1 MENHYEL
8 IVVGAGPGGYVAAIK
23 AAKLGIRTA
32 VVEEREVG
40 GTCLNRG
47 CIPAKAMIHAATL
60 YEEMKDAEQ
69 FGIMAEN
76 VRFDYE
82 KIIDYKQG
90 VITQLVGGVEQL
102 FKGNGVDMIRGRGVL
117 HAGKEV
123 HVTAAD
129 GNVTVYTADNIILA
143 AGSKPVVLNIP
154 GMKLPG
160 VISSD
165 ELFKLRERP
174 DSIAIIGGGVIGVEF
189 ANAFSYFGTKVTIIE
204 GMDRILPNMDR
215 EISQNLKMIM
225 KKRGVDIYTNAMV
238 KGLEEDGELTAV
250 HFVQKEEEKS
260 VSAQY
265 VLCSVGRGP
274 NTKGLFAE
282 DATPDM
288 ERGRILVDEHFQSS
302 IPGVYAIGDCVIG
315 MQLAHTASAQGIV
328 TVEHLAGK
336 EGSIDLDVVPACV
349 YTNPEIASVGITEDE
364 AKTTGLDVIVGKYIM
379 GGNGKSLITRED
391 RGFIK
396 VVARA
401 DDHRLVGA
409 QMMCARATD
418 MISEMAVAIANNM
431 TAEQMVK
438 AIRPHPTYNEGV
450 GEAIEELLGEAIHV
464 MPKKKKRK

>member
-250 HFVQKEEEKS
+250 HFVQKDEEKS

-336 EGSIDLDVVPACV
+336 ESSIDLDVVPACV

>member
-250 HFVQKEEEKS
+250 HFVQKDEEKS

>member
-238 KGLEEDGELTAV
+238 KGLEEDSELTAV
-250 HFVQKEEEKS
+250 HFVQKDEEKS

>member
-1 MENHYEL
+1 MDNHYEL

-69 FGIMAEN
+69 FGIMADN

-102 FKGNGVDMIRGRGVL
+102 FKGNGVDVIRGRGVL
-117 HAGKEV
+117 HANKEV
-123 HVTAAD
+123 HVTAPD
-129 GNVTVYTADNIILA
+129 GAVTIYTADNIILA

-250 HFVQKEEEKS
+250 HFVQKDEEKS

-282 DATPDM
+282 DAMPDM

-450 GEAIEELLGEAIHV
+450 GEAVEELLGEAIHV

>member
-60 YEEMKDAEQ
+60 YEEMKDVEQ

-129 GNVTVYTADNIILA
+129 GSVTVYTADNIILA

-250 HFVQKEEEKS
+250 HFVQKDEEKS

-431 TAEQMVK
+431 TAEQMAK

>member
-123 HVTAAD
+123 RVTAAD
-129 GNVTVYTADNIILA
+129 GSVTVYTADNIILA

-250 HFVQKEEEKS
+250 HFVQKDEEKS

>member
-129 GNVTVYTADNIILA
+129 GSVIVYTADNIILA

-250 HFVQKEEEKS
+250 HFVQKDEEKS

-431 TAEQMVK
+431 TAEQMIK

>member
-1 MENHYEL
+1 MENHFDL

-23 AAKLGIRTA
+23 AAKLGLSTA
-32 VVEEREVG
+32 VVEAREVG

-47 CIPAKAMIHAATL
+47 CIPAKAMIHAASV
-60 YEEMKDAEQ
+60 YEEMKNAEQ
-69 FGIMAEN
+69 FGVFADN

-82 KIIDYKQG
+82 KIIDYKQDT
-90 VITQLVGGVEQL
+90 INQLVSGVEQL
-102 FKGNGVDMIRGRGVL
+102 FKGNGVTLIRGRGVL
-117 HAGKEV
+117 HAGKTV
-123 HVTAAD
+123 HVTDAE
-129 GNVTVYTADNIILA
+129 GNVTVYSANHIILA

-154 GMKLPG
+154 GMDLPQ

-165 ELFKLRERP
+165 ELFALRELP
-174 DSIAIIGGGVIGVEF
+174 ESIAIIGGGVIGVEF
-189 ANAFSYFGTKVTIIE
+189 AGALSHFGTKVTIIE

-215 EISQNLKMIM
+215 EISQNLKMSM

-250 HFVQKEEEKS
+250 RFTQKDEEK
-260 VSAQY
+260 VLSAQY
-265 VLCSVGRGP
+265 VLCSVGRAP
-274 NTKGLFAE
+274 NTEALFAE
-282 DATPDM
+282 EAMPKM

-302 IPGVYAIGDCVIG
+302 IPDVYAIGDCVIG

-328 TVEHLAGK
+328 TAEYLAGH
-336 EGSIDLDVVPACV
+336 EPSIDLNVVPACV
-349 YTNPEIASVGITEDE
+349 YTDPEIASVGINEDE
-364 AKTTGLDVIVGKYIM
+364 AKTTGLDVVVGKYIM
-379 GGNGKSLITRED
+379 GGNGKSLITKEG

-401 DDHRLVGA
+401 DDHRIVGA

-418 MISEMAVAIANNM
+418 MISEMAVAIANGM
-431 TAEQMVK
+431 TAEDVTR

-450 GEAIEELLGEAIHV
+450 GEAVEEIFGEAIHV

>member
-431 TAEQMVK
+431 TAEQMIK

>member
-1 MENHYEL
+1 MQYHYDL

-23 AAKLGIRTA
+23 AAKLGLKTA
-32 VVEEREVG
+32 VIEEREAG

-60 YEEMKDAEQ
+60 YKEMQEASQ
-69 FGIMAEN
+69 FGIFAEG
-76 VRFDYE
+76 VTYDYE
-82 KIIDYKQG
+82 KIIDYKEET
-90 VITQLVGGVEQL
+90 VHQLVSGVESL
-102 FKGNGVDMIRGRGVL
+102 FKGNGIDLIRGRGVL

-123 HVTAAD
+123 HVTYAD
-129 GNVTVYTADNIILA
+129 GTTSVYSADNIILA
-143 AGSKPVVLNIP
+143 AGSKPVILNIP
-154 GMKLPG
+154 GIKLPG

-189 ANAFSYFGTKVTIIE
+189 ANAFADLGTKVTIIE
-204 GMDRILPNMDR
+204 GMDRIIPNMDQEMSR
-215 EISQNLKMIM
+215 NLKMIF
-225 KKRGVDIYTNAMV
+225 KKKGVDIYNNAMV
-238 KGLEEDGELTAV
+238 KSLSEDGALTAV
-250 HFVQKEEEKS
+250 HFVQKDEEVS

-274 NTKGLFAE
+274 NTQGLFAE

-288 ERGRILVDEHFQSS
+288 ERGRILVDEYFQSS

-328 TVEHLAGK
+328 TAEYLAGH
-336 EGSIDLDVVPACV
+336 EPTVNLDVVPACV
-349 YTNPEIASVGITEDE
+349 YTNPEIASVGLNEDD
-364 AKTTGLDVIVGKYIM
+364 AKTTGQNVIVGKYIM
-379 GGNGKSLITRED
+379 GGNGKSLITREE

-396 VVARA
+396 IVATP
-401 DDHRLVGA
+401 DDHRILGA

-431 TAEQMVK
+431 TAEDLLK
-438 AIRPHPTYNEGV
+438 AIRPHPTYNEAV
-450 GEAIEELLGEAIHV
+450 GEALEELLGGAIHV
-464 MPKKKKRK
+464 MPRKKKRK